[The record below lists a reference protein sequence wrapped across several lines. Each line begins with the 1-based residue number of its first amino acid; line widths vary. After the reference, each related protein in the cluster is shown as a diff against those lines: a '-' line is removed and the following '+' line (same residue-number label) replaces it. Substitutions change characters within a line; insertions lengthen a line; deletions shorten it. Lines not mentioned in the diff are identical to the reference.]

1 MVSDRKPGGA
11 ESRDRGRRRRESPAV
26 ARERRAEVEDPNVVL
41 EAALRF
47 LEVRQRSVAEV
58 RRRLTRAGYRE
69 DLVTGVIARLGD
81 LGVLDD
87 EAFAQAWIESR
98 DRAHPR
104 GEHALMLEL
113 RQKGLDAATI
123 SAALLARREA
133 AVRWDADTGDASDPE
148 AGPQPSADEA
158 AARKLL
164 ARHARALD
172 RIVDPRARRQR
183 AYALLARNGFGP
195 EIAAD
200 LAREESIA
208 GVEDD
213 QARVSSG
220 RPPRPQGCRPA

>member
-1 MVSDRKPGGA
+1 MTGP
-11 ESRDRGRRRRESPAV
+11 RRRESPAV
-26 ARERRAEVEDPNVVL
+26 ARARRAEVDDPNIVL

-58 RRRLTRAGYRE
+58 RRRLTRVGYRE
-69 DLVTGVIARLGD
+69 DLVRGVIERLGD
-81 LGVLDD
+81 LGILDD
-87 EAFAQAWIESR
+87 EAFAKAWIESR

-123 SAALLARREA
+123 AAALRSRREA
-133 AVRWDADTGDASDPE
+133 AVRWGAETGESTDTG

-195 EIAAD
+195 EIAAAV
-200 LAREESIA
+200 ARELLVASDAEPT
-208 GVEDD
+208 ED
-213 QARVSSG
+213 
-220 RPPRPQGCRPA
+220 

>member
-1 MVSDRKPGGA
+1 MLSDRNPGDT
-11 ESRDRGRRRRESPAV
+11 ESQVRGRRRESPAV
-26 ARERRAEVEDPNVVL
+26 ARARRAEVDDPTVVF
-41 EAALRF
+41 EAAIRF

-69 DLVTGVIARLGD
+69 DLVTGVIERLGD
-81 LGVLDD
+81 LGILDD
-87 EAFAQAWIESR
+87 EAFARAWIESR

-123 SAALLARREA
+123 AAALRARREA
-133 AVRWDADTGDASDPE
+133 TVRWDAEADESTDAE

-164 ARHARALD
+164 ARHARTLD
-172 RIVDPRARRQR
+172 RIVDLRARRQR

-195 EIAAD
+195 EIAAAV
-200 LAREESIA
+200 ARELIA
-208 GVEDD
+208 ANDAEPLDG
-213 QARVSSG
+213 
-220 RPPRPQGCRPA
+220 